1 MRLLNAISALLLVS
15 AMCAAQPT
23 PVDPIDRFR
32 VMPVPASLKP
42 GSGQMR
48 LGPDFRLAFVG
59 YTDARLSA
67 SVGRM
72 VKRLTHRTGIELPLQ
87 YSTDPAAAM
96 LVIECKSAGKPI
108 PQFGDDE
115 SYTLEVTAKQA
126 KLKANLPV
134 GVLYGLETFLQ
145 LIDSDAQGYY
155 LPAVTIDDKPRFP
168 WRGLHID
175 AGRHFQPVEVIK
187 RNLDAMAMVKL
198 NVFHW
203 HLTEDQGF
211 RIESKKFPKLHE
223 MGSDGLYYTQD
234 QVRDVVQYAADRG
247 IRVVPEFDMPAH
259 TTAWFV
265 GMPELASAQ
274 RTYSIERKFGV
285 FDPVMDPTREET
297 YKILREFLKEM
308 TTLFPDAYLHIGGDE
323 NTGKDWKA
331 NARIQE
337 FMDKRGIKTNAGLQ
351 TYFNQRISEILTK
364 LDRKMVG
371 WDEILTPDLPAS
383 AVVQSWRGEKA
394 LAETARL
401 GHNAILS
408 SPYYLDQLQGA
419 AKLYLA
425 DPLAAAGEL
434 KPEEA
439 ARILGGETCMW
450 GEAISPETIEHR
462 IWPRAAAVAERFW
475 SPRNVRDVDD
485 MYRRLAIIDIQLEEV
500 GLQHNI
506 NSGRMLRRLVES
518 DDTEL
523 LKKFANL
530 VNLYSLG
537 ARDTL
542 KQDDQQTPLTRFGD
556 SIPAEGTSRR
566 EVAVKVGRLLT
577 DPDSREAADELRRMF
592 KGWQKLSAELRPV
605 LDSSPQLRE
614 NQVRADELSE
624 LAAAGTDAVNYMS
637 AGQAPPPPWLGTR
650 IAITDR
656 AARGKTLVYFPWL
669 HSVRVLIAA
678 ANDAPKYKD
687 ATDSEWAM
695 HLALLCEQYEIHERW
710 HW

>member
-1 MRLLNAISALLLVS
+1 MRLLNTILALLVVS
-15 AMCAAQPT
+15 VMCAAQST
-23 PVDPIDRFR
+23 PVAFIDQPR
-32 VMPVPASLKP
+32 VMPIPASLKL

-48 LGPDFRLAFVG
+48 LGPDFRVAFVG
-59 YTDARLSA
+59 YTDARLDA

-72 VKRLTHRTGIELPLQ
+72 VKRLTHRTGIELPVK
-87 YSTDPAAAM
+87 YSADPAMAA
-96 LVIECKSAGKPI
+96 LVIECESGGKALPE
-108 PQFGDDE
+108 FGDDE
-115 SYTLEVTAKQA
+115 SYTLEVTPKHAT
-126 KLKANLPV
+126 LKANLPV
-134 GVLYGLETFLQ
+134 GVMYGLETFLQ
-145 LIDSDAQGYY
+145 LIDADPQGYY
-155 LPAVTIDDKPRFP
+155 LPAVSIDDKPRVP

-211 RIESKKFPKLHE
+211 RIESRKFTKLHE

-234 QVRDVVQYAADRG
+234 QVRDLVRYAGDRG

-259 TTAWFV
+259 STAWFV
-265 GMPELASAQ
+265 GMPELASVQ

-297 YKILREFLKEM
+297 YKVLREFLKEM

-323 NTGKDWKA
+323 NTGRDWK
-331 NARIQE
+331 NNPRIQE
-337 FMDKRGIKTNAGLQ
+337 FMAKRGIKTSAALQ
-351 TYFNQRISEILTK
+351 TYFNQRVSEILTK

-371 WDEILTPDLPAS
+371 WDEILTPDLPAT
-383 AVVQSWRGEKA
+383 ALVQSWRGERA

-408 SPYYLDQLQGA
+408 SPYYVDKLQSA
-419 AKLYLA
+419 AALYLA
-425 DPLAAAGEL
+425 DPLAAADDL
-434 KPEEA
+434 KPEEV

-450 GEAISPETIEHR
+450 GEAISPENVESR

-485 MYRRLAIIDIQLEEV
+485 MYRRLAIIDIQFEEV
-500 GLQHNI
+500 GLQHKM
-506 NSGRMLRRLVES
+506 NSARMLRRLAGG
-518 DDTEL
+518 DDIAPLE
-523 LKKFANL
+523 KFANL

-537 ARDTL
+537 ARDSL
-542 KQDDQQTPLTRFGD
+542 KQDTQQTPLTRFGD

-566 EVAVKVGRLLT
+566 DVAAKVGRLLV
-577 DPDSREAADELRRMF
+577 DPGSREAAEDLRSTFQNWR
-592 KGWQKLSAELRPV
+592 QLSAEVKPV
-605 LDSSPQLRE
+605 FDRSPQLRE
-614 NQVRADELSE
+614 NLVRAEELDELV
-624 LAAAGTDAVNYMS
+624 AAGMDAVNYMA
-637 AGQAPPPPWLGTR
+637 AGQAPPPTWLQTR
-650 IAITDR
+650 MAVTDR
-656 AARGKTLVYFPWL
+656 AAQGKTLVYFPWL
-669 HSVRVLIAA
+669 HSMRVLIAA

-687 ATDSEWAM
+687 AADGEWVM
-695 HLALLCEQYEIHERW
+695 HLATLCEQYEIHERW